1 MYQLS
6 VEQHR
11 FFGINGFLRVEGLIG
26 DQDLKVLDRHSMALA
41 KNEVDLSRLPV
52 EARNDGAS
60 LADMEDKYFRFIQ
73 FHKHL
78 ELHERYMLHGGVLD
92 VLAQLVGPDVMAMQ
106 SMLFLKPPGQTG
118 QAYHQDS
125 FYIKTFPD
133 TLCGAWIAIDD
144 CDEENGCMGFVA
156 GSNNEPIYQ
165 EVGAPAD
172 REAFDERLTEIQG
185 VDESR
190 EVMARANAGDVVFFH
205 GHLIHRS
212 RQNRS
217 LDRLRRAYV
226 CHYANARSYTD
237 WGGGNAEQILARG
250 QTHLQYA
257 VPRFVEHDPLG

>member
-1 MYQLS
+1 
-6 VEQHR
+6 
-11 FFGINGFLRVEGLIG
+11 
-26 DQDLKVLDRHSMALA
+26 
-41 KNEVDLSRLPV
+41 
-52 EARNDGAS
+52 
-60 LADMEDKYFRFIQ
+60 
-73 FHKHL
+73 
-78 ELHERYMLHGGVLD
+78 
-92 VLAQLVGPDVMAMQ
+92 
-106 SMLFLKPPGQTG
+106 
-118 QAYHQDS
+118 
-125 FYIKTFPD
+125 
-133 TLCGAWIAIDD
+133 
-144 CDEENGCMGFVA
+144 MGFVA

-190 EVMARANAGDVVFFH
+190 EVMATANAGDVVFFH